1 MASHDGTPCAPMERS
16 NKFAIEA
23 PSPSK
28 EIIFLVVMCSAQG
41 TVLGCL
47 AQGILPGRLIGK
59 TFGASNDEIA
69 WFPAAYGLTTG
80 IFTKIRSLHIPLTDR
95 RYFYAHRRSRRRH
108 LEL

>member
-1 MASHDGTPCAPMERS
+1 MTSHDGTPCAPMERS

-23 PSPSK
+23 LSPSK

-69 WFPAAYGLTTG
+69 WFPAAYGLTTS
-80 IFTKIRSLHIPLTDR
+80 IFSRN
-95 RYFYAHRRSRRRH
+95 YALYISR
-108 LEL
+108 